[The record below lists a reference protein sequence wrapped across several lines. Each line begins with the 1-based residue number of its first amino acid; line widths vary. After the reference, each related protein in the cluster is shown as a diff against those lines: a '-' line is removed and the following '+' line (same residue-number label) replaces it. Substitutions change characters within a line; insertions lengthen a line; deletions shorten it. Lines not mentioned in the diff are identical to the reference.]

1 MQLWSRNY
9 ENLHDS
15 YLVESIKWDVYWRGL
30 NASRAT
36 KKKCCLNLFDSNFA
50 FFPRYFIWLALKL
63 GYCKEKKT

>member
-15 YLVESIKWDVYWRGL
+15 NLVESIKCDVYWRGL

-36 KKKCCLNLFDSNFA
+36 KKNVV
-50 FFPRYFIWLALKL
+50 
-63 GYCKEKKT
+63 